1 MNATDRSPKQ
11 PPQLPWAE
19 IAARLAAAE
28 RPFVEVFARHGLG
41 AVSEVDGRRPGKA
54 KIGENAEFT
63 GCK

>member
-11 PPQLPWAE
+11 PPHLPWAE

-41 AVSEVDGRRPGKA
+41 AV
-54 KIGENAEFT
+54 
-63 GCK
+63 